1 MGSTQCDSRRPAMK
15 NEEAKQRLQQ
25 AATLPER
32 VAAMDAALDLGM
44 TLSEIE
50 DYLDWLDAVRPP
62 CDRPSPAAPPA
73 PPGCSA
79 TP

>member
-1 MGSTQCDSRRPAMK
+1 MGSSEHVSRRPAMV
-15 NEEAKQRLQQ
+15 NEEAKRLLQQ

-50 DYLDWLDAVRPP
+50 VYLDWLDAVHPP
-62 CDRPSPAAPPA
+62 CEQKPLPEPPA
-73 PPGCSA
+73 PPG
-79 TP
+79 